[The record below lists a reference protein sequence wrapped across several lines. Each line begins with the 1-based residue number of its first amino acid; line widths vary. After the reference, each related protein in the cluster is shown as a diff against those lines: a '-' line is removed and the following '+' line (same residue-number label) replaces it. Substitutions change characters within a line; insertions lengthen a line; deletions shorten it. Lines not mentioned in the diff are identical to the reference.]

1 MAYQEIENK
10 VVLITGGSV
19 GIGFGIAK
27 TFIEAGAK
35 VAITGR
41 NTDNLKKAKE
51 SLGSDV
57 LTINADV
64 AQVELS
70 STTVDIVLDKFGKL
84 DILVNNAGE
93 GIQKPISQSTIE
105 DFDQVFNTNV
115 RGMFAQ
121 TQAAIPE
128 LRKTHGNII
137 IMGSSLGMRPMPVY
151 GVYSASKAAAIMFT
165 QLWAKDLAPDIRVNS
180 ISPGGVDTPL
190 WDKLVGK
197 EKKQEVLSF
206 VKDRHLL
213 KRLGNPDE
221 IGRAALYIASEDW
234 LTGSNLV
241 IDGGLFYSI

>member
-1 MAYQEIENK
+1 MGYESVDNK
-10 VVLITGGSV
+10 VVLITGGSE
-19 GIGFGIAK
+19 GIGYGIAK
-27 TFIEAGAK
+27 TFLVAGAK

-41 NTDNLKKAKE
+41 DTDNLEKAKE
-51 SLGSDV
+51 SLGSNV

>member
-1 MAYQEIENK
+1 MGYESVDNK
-10 VVLITGGSV
+10 VVLITGGSE

-27 TFIEAGAK
+27 TFLEAGAK

-41 NTDNLKKAKE
+41 DTDNLEKAKE
-51 SLGSDV
+51 SLGSNV